1 MANYASAIHPNAA
14 LNMKSLIASQY
25 RVFATLKR
33 KPMFDYVHF
42 S

>member
-14 LNMKSLIASQY
+14 FNMKSLIASQF
-25 RVFATLKR
+25 RAFATLKR